1 MPADI
6 DAEFE
11 SFHYSLTNVAW
22 QKSLPTYQLFASKT
36 VSPEPTVSVII
47 ANFNNAP
54 YLNKMMDS
62 LVNQT
67 IGLEHLQIMFIDD
80 KSTDKSLEIIKPY
93 LSNSQGIEIYA
104 LDENTG
110 GAHGPRNIGI
120 LNARGKYLVFLD
132 ADDWYDLNALRYLSE
147 LLDDSGDGLAVSG
160 LVQSKNGKIS
170 LKSKPYFYD
179 GDFKNRSIQDLPSE
193 FYGWLG
199 PQAIM
204 VRRSLVIENNLHFVN
219 QRVADDV
226 TFFYEALRFS
236 ETITQGSRLT
246 TYLNRDS
253 DNVGL
258 SKALNRQFMIDWF
271 RALSYINQTF
281 PDDISKERFIAR
293 RMEWLVYDF
302 CLKRGTG
309 YKFSKKRLKDFKNQI
324 NRYLGYFDVDLSRY
338 FRSDPRVIAWHYLQQ
353 DDIDGLYW
361 FVQLQSLRFLM
372 YYKLGIKEHINDIYY
387 FPTLLP
393 KAPKVR
399 LSAFA
404 QILSLSQVDNT
415 CIIEVHGQEDVKGFE
430 TRNMNDLYYSVKQL
444 PFKKI
449 KKHKYEV
456 TLPDDCQDDSTRF
469 TVVFTNYVEIS
480 VRKFKD
486 VIDES
491 KTDALKVK

>member
-54 YLNKMMDS
+54 YLKKMMDS

-226 TFFYEALRFS
+226 TFFYEAMRFAK
-236 ETITQGSRLT
+236 TITQGSRLT
-246 TYLNRDS
+246 TYLNRDA

-258 SKALNRQFMIDWF
+258 SKAINRQFMISWL
-271 RALSYINQTF
+271 RALSFINQTF
-281 PDDISKERFIAR
+281 PDDESKRRFLSR
-293 RMEWLVYDF
+293 RIEWLVHDF
-302 CLKRGTG
+302 IFKPNIG
-309 YKFSKKRLKDFKNQI
+309 YHFSKKRMVDFKEQFDVYLPDLNFDISFYFKNSPRKIAWNYLNKKDFTSLFKFI
-324 NRYLGYFDVDLSRY
+324 ILFLVRYLLFVKLKLKKIDSNVVYYPQIFKNFDQVKIDLYAKLIIKRTNS
-338 FRSDPRVIAWHYLQQ
+338 VE
-353 DDIDGLYW
+353 
-361 FVQLQSLRFLM
+361 VQVFSSSL
-372 YYKLGIKEHINDIYY
+372 I
-387 FPTLLP
+387 
-393 KAPKVR
+393 
-399 LSAFA
+399 
-404 QILSLSQVDNT
+404 
-415 CIIEVHGQEDVKGFE
+415 KGFE
-430 TRNMNDLYYSVKQL
+430 LKDLKDPFYNRKSLEFEQL
-444 PFKKI
+444 SDTLYLIKDFDMKNLKKLQVYNSDYI
-449 KKHKYEV
+449 EV
-456 TLPDDCQDDSTRF
+456 G
-469 TVVFTNYVEIS
+469 IS
-480 VRKFKD
+480 NV
-486 VIDES
+486 
-491 KTDALKVK
+491 